1 MAKVGINIQEMIN
14 LIKSGTELVYVLV
27 HNGKMHWDEVVSAV
41 LLIRT
46 ARYYNPNVAITIIR
60 DRNVEKFLN
69 EHPNDGIVADLGGG
83 QYDHHGTETV
93 EFYPNGIQYSSLGK
107 VLRDVPEEVIS
118 EELKEE
124 FLSDCGYYIQASDN
138 GKEANISNS
147 DKYRLLTKLG
157 ANEEILQN
165 FCKETSFN
173 PDRDMIKEGHYRDYL
188 GDAIDSFNCTE
199 GEGGIYCKQ
208 QDVNFLE
215 AVKTA
220 EFLVDELLLKEQE
233 KLDGVKAVKKVIE
246 EQHGPVLT
254 LPRFISG
261 WQETVIAE
269 NDERKDDDKVK
280 FVIFP
285 SGKEYRVSTVPI
297 ENGSKF
303 FVKGLKESLRGKEKE
318 VINNDLG
325 IEDAVFIHNSGFIGG
340 TVSYE
345 SAVKMAKAS
354 L

>member
-1 MAKVGINIQEMIN
+1 MAKVGISIEEMVD
-14 LIKSGTELVYVLV
+14 LIKIGFNAIYVLV
-27 HNGKMHWDEVVSAV
+27 HNGKMHWDDVLAAV
-41 LLIRT
+41 FIKKT
-46 ARYYNPNVAITIIR
+46 AEHYNSNVAVKIVR

-69 EHPNDGIVADLGGG
+69 IYPNGIVTDLGGG
-83 QYDHHGTETV
+83 QYDHHGMEAV
-93 EFYPNGIQYSSLGK
+93 EFYPNGIQYSALGK
-107 VLRDVPEEVIS
+107 ILRDVPEEVVS
-118 EELKEE
+118 KELKEE

-147 DKYRLLTKLG
+147 DKYRLLVKLG
-157 ANEEILQN
+157 ANEELLQN
-165 FCKETSFN
+165 FCKEASFN

-325 IEDAVFIHNSGFIGG
+325 IEDAVFVHNSGFIGG

-345 SAVKMAKAS
+345 SALKMAKAS